1 MERSTGACILTA
13 QGISATRTS
22 IEASKP
28 DETVRSENRCIWS
41 SSHTVTGERRK
52 LYQIGYTSKKLSL
65 GEAKNPIIEKEC
77 LAVVWG
83 IRLYIAGKRLQ
94 LQTDHK
100 LLKYLKDA
108 AYQMSVPLGYGGTRI
123 FLLMDRLSFVNIY
136 CYLCG
141 FIMHFNNDV
150 LFIIL
155 IFY

>member
-13 QGISATRTS
+13 QRIPATRTS

-41 SSHTVTGERRK
+41 WSSSHTFTGERRK
-52 LYQIGYTSKKLSL
+52 LYPVGYTSKKLSL

-83 IRLYIAGKRLQ
+83 IRLYLAGKRFT

-100 LLKYLKDA
+100 LLK
-108 AYQMSVPLGYGGTRI
+108 
-123 FLLMDRLSFVNIY
+123 
-136 CYLCG
+136 
-141 FIMHFNNDV
+141 
-150 LFIIL
+150 
-155 IFY
+155 